1 MPLTLGKLD
10 HGLAGGGPWLLGGFY
25 SLADIAMVPFVERI
39 IDLEPDMVAG
49 GAYGAVTD
57 WLARYR
63 DRPAFEAAFFFEGK
77 DSRLAAIRQAL
88 GIA

>member
-1 MPLTLGKLD
+1 VTEP
-10 HGLAGGGPWLLGGFY
+10 AG
-25 SLADIAMVPFVERI
+25 
-39 IDLEPDMVAG
+39 
-49 GAYGAVTD
+49 
-57 WLARYR
+57 YR